1 MNIEFKL
8 NDKESKLAEKFI
20 KKHRHPEVYKGTI
33 GGHMRFMFTPT
44 GIGDGCIVE
53 CTICGSKKDI
63 TDYSTW

>member
-8 NDKESKLAEKFI
+8 NDKETKLAEKFI
-20 KKHRHPEVYKGTI
+20 QKHRHPEVYKGTI

-53 CTICGSKKDI
+53 CTICCSRKDI
-63 TDYSTW
+63 TDYSKW